1 MRSEESRR
9 QQAAYD
15 RENTARVNMKLNRK
29 TDADILDRLAEE
41 SNRQA
46 YIKML
51 IRADIK
57 RRLSV

>member
-15 RENTARVNMKLNRK
+15 RENTVRVNMKLNRK

-46 YIKML
+46 YIKVL

>member
-15 RENTARVNMKLNRK
+15 KENTVRVNMKLNRK

-46 YIKML
+46 YIKVL

-57 RRLSV
+57 RRLSD